1 MECPGTV
8 VWGGAL
14 MSGLLHSVV
23 KQTGVLRGF
32 STETE
37 AEATRRTAVTS
48 FKVDSTPGD
57 VASKVTK

>member
-1 MECPGTV
+1 
-8 VWGGAL
+8 

-23 KQTGVLRGF
+23 KQTGMLRGF
-32 STETE
+32 STDTE

-48 FKVDSTPGD
+48 FMVDSTPGA

>member
-1 MECPGTV
+1 
-8 VWGGAL
+8 

-32 STETE
+32 STATE